1 MASNRSR
8 RSARVTHT
16 GKNALGIQKK
26 INQDYVQ
33 LGRDYKKLFV
43 ELWNNPTAKWILGG
57 VILTSVIPFIVKAL
71 NADSDELYIIRSRGD
86 IRDFDSMNA

>member
-8 RSARVTHT
+8 RSVRVTPT
-16 GKNALGIQKK
+16 VRTALGIQKE

-57 VILTSVIPFIVKAL
+57 VVLTSVIPFTVKAL
-71 NADSDELYIIRSRGD
+71 NADPGELFIIRSRHE
-86 IRDFDSMNA
+86 IREFNSMNA